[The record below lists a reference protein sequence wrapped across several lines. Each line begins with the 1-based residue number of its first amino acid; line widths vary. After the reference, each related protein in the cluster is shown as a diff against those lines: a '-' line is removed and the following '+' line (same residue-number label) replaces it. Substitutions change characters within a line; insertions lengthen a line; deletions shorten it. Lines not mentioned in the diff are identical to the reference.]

1 LLIGINNIYRLFNFD
16 NGHPVSTLPG
26 NVSSTGNNQHPQLP
40 KINKPEKNMQILLA
54 PAVLLMQRLRLL
66 PKFALVALVFI
77 APLLLT
83 ASLLFAELNKS
94 LDVAEQERVGVR
106 TVQQLEDVMQ
116 LLQTHRALRH
126 MQLSGNADAAGAARK
141 VQTAIDGKIVA
152 IDASGAAAAG
162 FGVAD
167 GWKSVKQGWQTLEQ
181 HMPSAKAKDSYAEH
195 TALVGRL
202 MKLNALVADKSG
214 LTLDPQIDSYHL
226 TAALVHTFPGIADG
240 LSHLAGR
247 GAAYID
253 TGLLEANEDLML
265 HSIVMVARRD
275 LAAVPAQFD
284 AVFRENPGLRSA
296 LAPKLASVT
305 TALAFLDRA
314 QNEVVNAFNQTSG
327 KEFFAAG
334 RNSVDALY
342 ASADASAAVLDT
354 LLQQRIERLSARRD
368 LIAAV
373 VLAALV
379 MAAYLLAGFYASF
392 SHEIGALEQ
401 AVQRTSSGD
410 LASGIS
416 SAARDEIGGLVNAFG
431 SMNAGL
437 ARLVAQVRA
446 GSEIITDTSHG
457 IASGNT
463 DLSARTEAQ
472 ASSLEQTA
480 SSMEELT
487 SAVRQNSANA
497 NQANRLVMSAAEVA
511 RKGGDAVGQVIDT
524 MDAIKTGSCRIID
537 IIQVIDGI
545 AFQTNLLALNAAVEA
560 AHAGEHGRGFAVVAA
575 EVRALAQRSAGAAR
589 EIKALIE
596 RSVEQIEDG
605 NRLAGAA
612 GATMREIV
620 ASVQHVAAI
629 MSDISAAGNEQST
642 GIEQVNQAISQMDE
656 VTQRNAMLVEQAAA
670 AAASL
675 QGQAAGL
682 SEAVSAFKLD
692 GGQPMPPSAS
702 AAARPARATVT
713 RLPHR
718 KVQPFSIGHAGA
730 DDDGN
735 EQFGVERRA

>member
-1 LLIGINNIYRLFNFD
+1 M
-16 NGHPVSTLPG
+16 
-26 NVSSTGNNQHPQLP
+26 
-40 KINKPEKNMQILLA
+40 KILLA

-94 LDVAEQERVGVR
+94 LASAEQERVGVR

-126 MQLSGNADAAGAARK
+126 MQLSGNADAAGAAHK
-141 VQTAIDGKIVA
+141 VQTAIDGKIA
-152 IDASGAAAAG
+152 ALDAFSTAAG

-167 GWKSVKQGWQTLEQ
+167 EWKAIEQGWQTLQQ
-181 HMPSAKAKDSYAEH
+181 HMAAAKAKDSYAEH
-195 TALVGRL
+195 TALVNRL
-202 MKLNALVADKSG
+202 MTLNALVADKSG

-240 LSHLAGR
+240 LAHLAGR

-284 AVFRENPGLRSA
+284 AVFRENPSLRPA
-296 LAPKLASVT
+296 LAPQLASVT

-334 RNSVDALY
+334 RHSVDALY

-354 LLQQRIERLSARRD
+354 LLQQRIERLSARRN

-373 VLAALV
+373 VLAALAV
-379 MAAYLLAGFYASF
+379 AAYLLAGFYASF
-392 SHEIGALEQ
+392 SREVGALER
-401 AVQRTSSGD
+401 AVRRTSSGD

-416 SAARDEIGGLVNAFG
+416 SVARDEIGGLVNAFG

-437 ARLVAQVRA
+437 AHLVAQVRA
-446 GSEIITDTSHG
+446 GSETITDTSHG

-487 SAVRQNSANA
+487 SAVRQNSDNANA
-497 NQANRLVMSAAEVA
+497 ANRLVVSAAEIA
-511 RKGGDAVGQVIDT
+511 RKGGDAVGQVIERMGT
-524 MDAIKTGSCRIID
+524 IKAGSSQIID
-537 IIQVIDGI
+537 IIRVIDGI

-575 EVRALAQRSAGAAR
+575 EVRALARRSADAAH
-589 EIKALIE
+589 EIKELIE

-605 NRLAGAA
+605 NLLAGAA
-612 GATMREIV
+612 GATMNEVV
-620 ASVQHVAAI
+620 ASVRQVAGI
-629 MSDISAAGNEQST
+629 MSEITAASNEQSA
-642 GIEQVNQAISQMDE
+642 GIEQVNQAIAQMDQ
-656 VTQRNAMLVEQAAA
+656 VTQRNAMLVEQASAA
-670 AAASL
+670 ADSL
-675 QGQAAGL
+675 QGQAARL
-682 SEAVSAFKLD
+682 AQAVSAFRLD
-692 GGQPMPPSAS
+692 DAPAG
-702 AAARPARATVT
+702 RPAALHVAGATVT
-713 RLPHR
+713 RLRSRTSRAHR
-718 KVQPFSIGHAGA
+718 IDHHATETDQSFELEKLA
-730 DDDGN
+730 
-735 EQFGVERRA
+735 

>member
-1 LLIGINNIYRLFNFD
+1 L
-16 NGHPVSTLPG
+16 
-26 NVSSTGNNQHPQLP
+26 
-40 KINKPEKNMQILLA
+40 EKNMKILLV

-94 LDVAEQERVGVR
+94 LAVAEQERVGVR
-106 TVQQLEDVMQ
+106 YVQQIEDVMQ
-116 LLQTHRALRH
+116 LLQMHRALRH
-126 MQLSGNADAAGAARK
+126 MQLSGNTDAADAAHKA
-141 VQTAIDGKIVA
+141 QTAINGKIA
-152 IDASGAAAAG
+152 ALDASGTAAAG
-162 FGVAD
+162 FGVTNEWQAIR
-167 GWKSVKQGWQTLEQ
+167 QGWQTLQQ
-181 HMPSAKAKDSYAEH
+181 HVTAARSKNSYAEH
-195 TALVGRL
+195 TALVDRL

-214 LTLDPQIDSYHL
+214 LTLDPEIDSDHL

-240 LSHLAGR
+240 LAHLAGR

-265 HSIVMVARRD
+265 HSIVMVSRRD

-284 AVFRENPGLRSA
+284 AVFRENPGLRPA
-296 LAPKLASVT
+296 LAPQLASVT
-305 TALAFLDRA
+305 TALAFLGRA

-327 KEFFAAG
+327 KAFFAAG

-342 ASADASAAVLDT
+342 AAADASASVLDT
-354 LLQQRIERLSARRD
+354 LLQQRIERLSARRN

-373 VLAALV
+373 VLAALM

-392 SHEIGALEQ
+392 SREIAALER

-416 SAARDEIGGLVNAFG
+416 SLARDEIGGLVNAFG

-446 GSEIITDTSHG
+446 GSETITDTSHG
-457 IASGNT
+457 IASGNA

-487 SAVRQNSANA
+487 SAVRQNSDNA
-497 NQANRLVMSAAEVA
+497 NEANRLVVTAAGIA
-511 RKGGDAVGQVIDT
+511 RKGGDAVGQVIERMGT
-524 MDAIKTGSCRIID
+524 IKASSSQIID
-537 IIQVIDGI
+537 IIRVIDGI

-575 EVRALAQRSAGAAR
+575 EVRALARRSSDAAH
-589 EIKALIE
+589 EIKELIE

-605 NRLAGAA
+605 NLLAGAA
-612 GATMREIV
+612 GATMNEVV
-620 ASVQHVAAI
+620 ASVRQVAGI
-629 MSDISAAGNEQST
+629 MSDITAASNEQSA
-642 GIEQVNQAISQMDE
+642 GIEQVNQAIAQMDQ
-656 VTQRNAMLVEQAAA
+656 VTQRNAMLVEQASTAA
-670 AAASL
+670 ESL
-675 QGQAAGL
+675 QDQAARL
-682 SEAVSAFKLD
+682 AQAVSAFRLD
-692 GGQPMPPSAS
+692 DAPAVPL
-702 AAARPARATVT
+702 AALRVAGATVT
-713 RLPHR
+713 RLP
-718 KVQPFSIGHAGA
+718 S
-730 DDDGN
+730 
-735 EQFGVERRA
+735 RAAQASGIDYRAKETGQAFEFEKLA